1 MSEDAPRGRNTIDFQ
16 RGAPPPPE
24 RESSPAER
32 VRPLLWAAAYVIVTT
47 LSFAPTLSFRDRPLT
62 AGMVAPGDVVAP
74 RDLIVPDPD
83 ATARRKAEA
92 AAEVLPVYDFD
103 SQAPA
108 RFESQLREAFERA
121 RTSTAK
127 TRAKGRV
134 TPELADAFGLPI
146 GDEALAALARQ
157 GFSQELEDRFAV
169 IGLDLYRGGIVDHRD
184 LPPEARS
191 RGLTARDTS
200 SGKESKRRESG
211 AVEYG
216 NEMRSAV
223 ASRLADSALTSRER
237 TEVAAFLAAILR
249 PSLVYDASLTA
260 ERRQQ
265 ASNGVETIFTRIP
278 RGKVIVRRGD
288 EITTRTA
295 QWITAVRT
303 SASDPSS
310 WVKVTGILIL
320 QILAAWAFWL
330 DARRQRRRRRERS
343 TGVVY
348 GSVLATGIV
357 FAVIIR
363 AAFGIAQALSPSL
376 EGASGAVNFAIP
388 FAAGPIV
395 VSLVAGM
402 GPALLVA
409 LVFSI
414 GAGVLMGLSFPF
426 ALFSVVGSLAGIY
439 GLGRVRARSVLLA
452 MGGIVATGNL
462 VAIAA
467 THFLN
472 AGPFGWAF
480 LYDAL
485 AGMAGGLTVSMV
497 VALLL
502 PVFEH
507 LFSVVTDIRL
517 LELSNQNLPI
527 LRTLAMEAPGS
538 YQHSLMLGHLAEAAA
553 EAIGADALLA
563 RVSGLLPRHR
573 QDEDA
578 GLLHR
583 EPGQGLQ
590 PPRPPRALDERADHR
605 GPRQGRRRDGAEGA
619 AAGADRDRDPRA
631 PRHEAD
637 PLLLPEGRR
646 EGRAGRRGRGG
657 RVPLPG
663 SEAVHADPRHPDD
676 RGRRRGG
683 FADAR
688 RADAGQDPRDDPADR
703 GRLPARRPVRRVRPD
718 DAGPVDHRRDARA
731 HGHDRVPPP
740 HRLSGLRLQPGAL
753 APPDG
758 RRRHRAEGGVMEVDV
773 QARVS
778 GAPGPARV
786 RRLLSRAARAA
797 RARADGVSVLYC
809 ADTRMRGLNRRYRG
823 KDRST
828 DVLAFPAG
836 EAGRGFLGDIVISV
850 PYAAREARRRREPA
864 GRELDRLLLHGFLH
878 LMGYDHETDDGEMD
892 AIEGRLRRRLRIA
905 DPAAGERR
913 KSSRRE
919 KPARPEVRTGV
930 RRNVAR

>member
-1 MSEDAPRGRNTIDFQ
+1 MSEDAPRGRNTVDFQ

-24 RESSPAER
+24 RENSPAER

-62 AGMVAPGDVVAP
+62 AGMVATGDVVAP

-121 RTSTAK
+121 RTATAK
-127 TRAKGRV
+127 TRTKERV

-157 GFSQELEDRFAV
+157 GFSQELEDRFAI

-249 PSLVYDASLTA
+249 SSLVYDASLTA

-288 EITTRTA
+288 EITARTA

-426 ALFSVVGSLAGIY
+426 VLFSVVGSLAGIY

-462 VAIAA
+462 IAIAA

-563 RVSGLLPRHR
+563 RVSGYYHDIGKTKMPDYFIENQAKGFNRHDRLEPSMSALIIAAHVKEGVEMARKARLPEPIVTAIREHHGTKLIRYFYQKAVAKAAPGEEVAEVEYRYPGPKPSTRILGILMIADAVEAASRTLVEPTPAKIRAMIRQIVDDCLRDGQFDACDLTMRDLSIIVETLERTVTTVFHHR
-573 QDEDA
+573 IDYPGFDFNRERSRRRTGDA
-578 GLLHR
+578 ATG
-583 EPGQGLQ
+583 
-590 PPRPPRALDERADHR
+590 PRA
-605 GPRQGRRRDGAEGA
+605 
-619 AAGADRDRDPRA
+619 
-631 PRHEAD
+631 
-637 PLLLPEGRR
+637 
-646 EGRAGRRGRGG
+646 
-657 RVPLPG
+657 V
-663 SEAVHADPRHPDD
+663 
-676 RGRRRGG
+676 
-683 FADAR
+683 
-688 RADAGQDPRDDPADR
+688 
-703 GRLPARRPVRRVRPD
+703 
-718 DAGPVDHRRDARA
+718 
-731 HGHDRVPPP
+731 
-740 HRLSGLRLQPGAL
+740 
-753 APPDG
+753 
-758 RRRHRAEGGVMEVDV
+758 
-773 QARVS
+773 
-778 GAPGPARV
+778 
-786 RRLLSRAARAA
+786 
-797 RARADGVSVLYC
+797 
-809 ADTRMRGLNRRYRG
+809 
-823 KDRST
+823 
-828 DVLAFPAG
+828 
-836 EAGRGFLGDIVISV
+836 
-850 PYAAREARRRREPA
+850 
-864 GRELDRLLLHGFLH
+864 
-878 LMGYDHETDDGEMD
+878 
-892 AIEGRLRRRLRIA
+892 
-905 DPAAGERR
+905 
-913 KSSRRE
+913 
-919 KPARPEVRTGV
+919 
-930 RRNVAR
+930 